1 MGTAPKPL
9 RHIGT
14 REIRTKRLV
23 LRRFREEDAED
34 FFEVCRKDEVTRF
47 LTYNSHQSI
56 DDTRGIIALWISEY
70 ERQDAYNWAIEL
82 DGRVVG
88 SIGAVKSSDEM
99 SSCTL
104 GWQIDSSLWNK
115 GYMTEAA
122 KAVVAYLQE
131 VGFVRISAYHDVLNP
146 ASGRVMQKAGMTFE
160 GTLRRNLLRKD
171 GTLGDMSV
179 YAVIAEG

>member
-9 RHIGT
+9 KHRGT
-14 REIRTKRLV
+14 QEIRTQRLV
-23 LRRFREEDAED
+23 LRRFREEDAKD
-34 FFEVCRKDEVTRF
+34 FFEVCRKDEVTRY

-56 DDTRGIIALWISEY
+56 DDTRSIIALWISEY
-70 ERQDAYNWAIEL
+70 ERQDTYNWAIEL

-88 SIGAVKSSDEM
+88 SIGSVKGNDAL

-104 GWQIDSSLWNK
+104 GWQIDVSCWNK

-122 KAVVAYLQE
+122 KAVIAYLQE
-131 VGFVRISAYHDVLNP
+131 VGYIRISSCHDTLNP

-160 GTLRRNLLRKD
+160 GTLRCNLLRKD

-179 YAVIAEG
+179 YAVVS